1 MAHTEIDC
9 NDGLDDGNEWIS
21 PSVQVSNE
29 IKDHQD
35 EGDGG
40 GGERARRKMMK
51 GEEEDEFDRKK
62 KSGRRGESRRH
73 ESNSQRI
80 HVSVL
85 TFPPTYCQCWCPRKP
100 SSIITCHWNH
110 CLISILIILACRRDG
125 RGGGGGGCVMGF
137 PQGAPPEA
145 CVSLEPR
152 HFGTQATST
161 SSDYYL
167 TASSSRFGGV
177 FGFSK
182 SGGVKG
188 VFFFPS
194 FLLLL
199 FFPSFL
205 VLLFFLLSFLVS
217 YFFPSF
223 LSHFFHLNPRP
234 LSHLTHALH
243 IQMMNV
249 PKMYY
254 I

>member
-1 MAHTEIDC
+1 MAHTEIDR

-35 EGDGG
+35 EEDGG
-40 GGERARRKMMK
+40 GGERARRKMMMK
-51 GEEEDEFDRKK
+51 GKEEDEFDRKK
-62 KSGRRGESRRH
+62 KSGRREESRRH
-73 ESNSQRI
+73 ESSSQRI

-85 TFPPTYCQCWCPRKP
+85 TFPPTYRQCS

-110 CLISILIILACRRDG
+110 CLISILIILACFLGKRDEG
-125 RGGGGGGCVMGF
+125 GGGGGGGGCVMGF
-137 PQGAPPEA
+137 PQGAPPEV

-152 HFGTQATST
+152 HFGTQTTST

-167 TASSSRFGGV
+167 TASSSKFGGI

-194 FLLLL
+194 
-199 FFPSFL
+199 SL
-205 VLLFFLLSFLVS
+205 V
-217 YFFPSF
+217 
-223 LSHFFHLNPRP
+223 SHFFLPFLFHTSFNPRP

-243 IQMMNV
+243 IQMMNAS
-249 PKMYY
+249 KMYY